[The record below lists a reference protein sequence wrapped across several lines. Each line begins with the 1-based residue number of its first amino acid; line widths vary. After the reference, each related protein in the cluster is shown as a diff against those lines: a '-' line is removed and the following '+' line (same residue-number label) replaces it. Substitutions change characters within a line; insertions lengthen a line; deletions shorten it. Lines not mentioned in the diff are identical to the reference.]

1 MNKEKIAIIVGGRDD
16 EEMVSESG
24 MLGILEKLNISFEY
38 SIISSDQNPEAL
50 RKYCSES
57 WEVGIKIFICIAGL
71 VPALPG
77 AVKALLPLAN
87 VISVPLTS
95 ADYNANEIILA
106 SLSVPSKRPVII
118 LGVNKSGLKKAAYC
132 AAEILAHAN
141 GKLQK
146 RIQKFLDKETAKPFP
161 RLKEFTYGE
170 KK

>member
-1 MNKEKIAIIVGGRDD
+1 MTKEKIAIILGGRDD
-16 EEMVSESG
+16 EETVSDSG
-24 MLGILEKLNISFEY
+24 MLGILERLNVPFEY
-38 SIISSDQNPEAL
+38 SIISSDQNPDAL

-57 WEVGIKIFICIAGL
+57 WEDGIRIYICIAGL

-77 AVKALLPLAN
+77 AVKGLLPLGS

-95 ADYNANEIILA
+95 PDYDAREIILA

-132 AAEILAHAN
+132 AAEILGLTN
-141 GKLQK
+141 DNLQK
-146 RIQKFLDKETAKPFP
+146 RIQKFLDKETAKPLP
-161 RLKEFTYGE
+161 RLKEFSHG